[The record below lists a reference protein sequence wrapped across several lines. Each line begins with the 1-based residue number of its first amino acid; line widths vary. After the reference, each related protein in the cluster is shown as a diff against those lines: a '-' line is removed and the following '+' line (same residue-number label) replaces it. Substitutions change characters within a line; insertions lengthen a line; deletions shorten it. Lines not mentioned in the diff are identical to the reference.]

1 MSARGSLSWRRALG
15 DHLNPLVVQ
24 GIAGTVGREGVR
36 RVEGRKV
43 RKTKHVIFPRGP
55 SGAGP
60 GWMPPK
66 QCYFI
71 SLMGHN
77 NRCTFHHLSFGVI
90 IGFPA
95 INSTRIPINLSVWL
109 TICVVT
115 EKVISTTPAVLSLSG
130 C

>member
-1 MSARGSLSWRRALG
+1 MG

-24 GIAGTVGREGVR
+24 GIAGTVEREGVR

-115 EKVISTTPAVLSLSG
+115 LKR
-130 C
+130 